1 MMIPKTEKIIR
12 KKISEFDNWT
22 DTKYSFLTMS
32 MNTGDYSNDEQ
43 AFIWTDT
50 DLMYSQIFE
59 TFLEI
64 DNFRDGWTKEM
75 SMPLAVDRGLAVYYR
90 AEKTETLYH
99 FGTDELG
106 FFLSTDLFDTEN
118 IRKMNDQFWFM
129 FSELSQL
136 GTLDLFENKVVP
148 YAEERKAPYLHRKSK
163 SILYT
168 LIQHSFALERY
179 YGTNEDMGSIIVRW
193 DYDIPWDELLDKGWQ
208 ALRNLYRMNLE
219 LWKKRVK

>member
-1 MMIPKTEKIIR
+1 MMNPKTEKIIR

-106 FFLSTDLFDTEN
+106 FFLSTDLFHMQKSARHHTSTEN
-118 IRKMNDQFWFM
+118 RRVFCIH
-129 FSELSQL
+129 LSSIHL
-136 GTLDLFENKVVP
+136 PWNGTT
-148 YAEERKAPYLHRKSK
+148 APTK
-163 SILYT
+163 T
-168 LIQHSFALERY
+168 
-179 YGTNEDMGSIIVRW
+179 W
-193 DYDIPWDELLDKGWQ
+193 DP
-208 ALRNLYRMNLE
+208 
-219 LWKKRVK
+219 